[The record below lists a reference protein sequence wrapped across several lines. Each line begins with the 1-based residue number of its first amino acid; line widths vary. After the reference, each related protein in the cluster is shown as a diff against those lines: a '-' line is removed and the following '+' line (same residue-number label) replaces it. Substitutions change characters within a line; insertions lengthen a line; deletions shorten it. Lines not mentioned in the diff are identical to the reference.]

1 MYHHIANVRSDPG
14 TLSVSPQHFAEH
26 LEVLQ
31 KEARPI
37 RLDQLTKN
45 LGRSS
50 VPPRSVVITF
60 DDGYADNLI
69 HAKPL
74 LDRHDMPA
82 TVFVTTGANDMSA
95 FWWDELER
103 LLLLPGTL
111 PESLELFIA
120 GKTFRWALGEA
131 AIYSEEACLRLRNW
145 RPWEED
151 PPTLRHSLY
160 SSLCRIIKPMSD
172 GVQQAVMRD
181 LRHWAGAEEIGLQ
194 AHRRLTPSEIV
205 SLSQEHLIEVGGHT
219 VTHPIL
225 STIARD
231 RQCDEI
237 QQNKSFLEDILEAPV
252 SSFAYPYGDYS
263 RETLRI
269 VREAG
274 FDCACSIIRG
284 AVQPDS
290 DLFQLPRLH
299 VWDMGGDEFAAWL
312 RQMWTIEPA
321 PRASMNPVAHV
332 SRLRSDG

>member
-1 MYHHIANVRSDPG
+1 MYHHIADVRSDPG

-26 LEVLQ
+26 LDVLQ
-31 KEARPI
+31 REARPL
-37 RLDQLTKN
+37 RLDQLSKN

-69 HAKPL
+69 DAKPL
-74 LDRHDMPA
+74 LDRHDTPA
-82 TVFVTTGANDMSA
+82 TVFVTTGAINDRSE

-103 LLLLPGTL
+103 LLLLPSAL

-120 GKTFRWALGEA
+120 GKIFRCDIGEA
-131 AIYSEEACLRLRNW
+131 SIYSEEACLRFRNW
-145 RPWEED
+145 KPWEEN

-172 GVQQAVMRD
+172 EMQQAVMKD
-181 LRHWAGAEEIGLQ
+181 LRHWAGTEESGIQ
-194 AHRRLTPSEIV
+194 AHRRLTPGEIV
-205 SLSQEHLIEVGGHT
+205 SLSRGHLIEVGGHT

-225 STIARD
+225 STLARD
-231 RQCDEI
+231 RQWDEI
-237 QQNKSFLEDILEAPV
+237 QQNKFFLEEILEAPV

-299 VWDMGGDEFAAWL
+299 IWDMGGDEFAAWL
-312 RQMWTIEPA
+312 RRMWTIEPA
-321 PRASMNPVAHV
+321 PRISQ
-332 SRLRSDG
+332 RLK